1 MPKPYSED
9 LRMRVV
15 EAIAEGATREEAAER
30 YGLRL
35 STVGRFLRLYCET
48 GSISAAKFGGYKGYA
63 LAAHEA
69 RVRQLDISKNL
80 AKSLRF

>member
-30 YGLRL
+30 V
-35 STVGRFLRLYCET
+35 VGQFRPPQF
-48 GSISAAKFGGYKGYA
+48 
-63 LAAHEA
+63 
-69 RVRQLDISKNL
+69 N
-80 AKSLRF
+80 